1 MRFPRTV
8 YDLAHA
14 DKFHATLTEVGLK
27 KIQNA
32 RRNGDEAPHMLPGRD
47 YKVKDEAPPEQ
58 RWEKQYRDEVSGAVL
73 DRHLV
78 EEARQK
84 EVDYMHRLKF
94 TLKLH

>member
-1 MRFPRTV
+1 M

-47 YKVKDEAPPEQ
+47 YKVKDEAPQ
-58 RWEKQYRDEVSGAVL
+58 SKVGFHSSTTNSLMNID
-73 DRHLV
+73 
-78 EEARQK
+78 
-84 EVDYMHRLKF
+84 
-94 TLKLH
+94 TLGF